1 MEDKQGTDV
10 GGRSIFLDYTGSKS
24 KGVKKAGSFGGAPQQ
39 RKSFG
44 GEFPQKYISKSSF
57 WKLFHCEF
65 VQILILSFNKLDKA
79 FFK

>member
-1 MEDKQGTDV
+1 MLVTFPVSLCFRFAFVEFHAETDVDTAMEDKQGTDV

-44 GEFPQKYISKSSF
+44 GE
-57 WKLFHCEF
+57 C
-65 VQILILSFNKLDKA
+65 A
-79 FFK
+79 